1 MIKNGKVFIY
11 GRNALFEALTSNPKS
26 VKKVYITD
34 TSANKEILSLL
45 KKSDIQYEITK
56 EKQGAEKRSEQGI
69 IANIDTNGLFQNI
82 SIFFKENKITPDTSI
97 VVLDGINDPH
107 NVGAIIRSAVAFGAS
122 AVLVPEKGV
131 ASITSGVISSSAGMT
146 FKIPLLKSA
155 TAVEGI
161 TEMKKMGFQIYGLD
175 MNGDVSLHKENFSK
189 PCVFVVGNEG
199 VGIDAK
205 VRKLCDG
212 IVSIKINKN
221 CESLNAAVSVGALLY
236 EWSKQH
242 RKVLE

>member
-1 MIKNGKVFIY
+1 MIKTGKVFIY

-26 VKKVYITD
+26 VKKVYITN
-34 TSANKEILSLL
+34 TPANKEILSLL
-45 KKSDIQYEITK
+45 KNNDVQYEITK

-69 IANIDTNGLFQNI
+69 IAQIDTNGLFQNI

-122 AVLVPEKGV
+122 AVLIPEKGV

-155 TAVEGI
+155 TALEGL
-161 TEMKKMGFQIYGLD
+161 TEMKKLGFQIYGLD

-199 VGIDAK
+199 VGIDPK